1 MGLIIL
7 VLVSSLQS
15 CSNEDNNTISDSPQK
30 EITSINIE
38 KKWIIAHFSFSENCK
53 ANDRDQYQKSALE
66 ITLKANNYK
75 GIDKYSLKEYQGKF
89 KLEGSLL
96 SLTEN
101 NTDEVRKFKIIE
113 LLGNEMKLE
122 ALNNENILEIE
133 LVSFE

>member
-89 KLEGSLL
+89 KLE
-96 SLTEN
+96 
-101 NTDEVRKFKIIE
+101 VVYFH
-113 LLGNEMKLE
+113 
-122 ALNNENILEIE
+122 
-133 LVSFE
+133 